1 MQLSVKGKQI
11 DVGDALRSHVET
23 ALAGI
28 VEKYFEKAIEAHA
41 VFSRQGHLIRSDI
54 SVHLRRD
61 ILVQG
66 QASAGDAYAAFD
78 GAAEHIAKRIRR
90 YKRRLRGRHGQ
101 SHEAAAETLSA
112 RSYVL
117 ADPGT
122 DLEADPGAD
131 EAEDSAAPAAD
142 GADQPV
148 IVAEMTLE
156 IPSLTVG
163 EAVMRMDLADVSS
176 FMFRNR
182 AHGGL
187 NVVYRRRDGHVGWVD
202 PDLAGVAASGKPG
215 SGKPRPG
222 KPSS

>member
-11 DVGDALRSHVET
+11 DVGDALLSHVAT
-23 ALAGI
+23 SLAGI
-28 VEKYFEKAIEAHA
+28 GEKYFDRAIEAHA
-41 VFSRQGHLIRSDI
+41 VFSRHGHLIRSDI

-78 GAAEHIAKRIRR
+78 AAAEHIAKRIRR

-101 SHEAAAETLSA
+101 SHEHAAETLSA

-117 ADPGT
+117 AD
-122 DLEADPGAD
+122 
-131 EAEDSAAPAAD
+131 AEDEAAPAPGD
-142 GADQPV
+142 ADQPV

-163 EAVMRMDLADVSS
+163 EAVMRMDLADAPS

-202 PDLAGVAASGKPG
+202 PDLNGLAAGGKCQ
-215 SGKPRPG
+215 SDRTT
-222 KPSS
+222 S